1 MEKLRLMLIDKNMN
15 AVEFEINKLQFRS
28 LHLDLSKIKGHE
40 RKRDLNKTITDF
52 IESFEEKNEKNI

>member
-1 MEKLRLMLIDKNMN
+1 MKPLRLILVDKDMN
-15 AVEFEINKLQFRS
+15 SVEFEINQLQFKS
-28 LHLDLSKIKGHE
+28 LGLDLSNVKRHE